1 MQEEDRQEFTKETL
15 KEPLL
20 SRSRSTHAPSS
31 LYGSTSS
38 SNWTR
43 KMEENGE
50 TEVELTTSYQPA
62 TRSEP
67 NNRRITVSSVYIPR
81 RKVKWYYYVIQFLQF
96 KFRRA
101 SPYSNQI
108 HTTKYTILTF
118 VPKNLI
124 EQFHRFANLYFL
136 LVLILNFIP
145 AIEAFGKEVAWIPL
159 AFVLLVTAIKDVFE
173 DYRRYRSDKELN
185 SLPSFVYS
193 L

>member
-1 MQEEDRQEFTKETL
+1 MQEEDRQELTL
-15 KEPLL
+15 KKPLL

-50 TEVELTTSYQPA
+50 PEVELTTSCQPA
-62 TRSEP
+62 TTSEP

-81 RKVKWYYYVIQFLQF
+81 RKVKWYYYLIQFLQF
-96 KFRRA
+96 KFRRRA
-101 SPYSNQI
+101 SPHSNQI